1 MFYISEIFTTP
12 PDKFNSP
19 LHGKI
24 YDTLQTLGISFERVD
39 NDPAVTMQD
48 CVAINEKLNVR
59 IVKTLFLCNRQK
71 TSFYL
76 YVTTDD
82 KPFVTKDFSKALNI
96 SRVSFAPEEIMLE
109 RLGTRAGAA
118 TVFGTLLDAGNEI
131 QVVIDRD
138 ILQNEWYGCTDGT
151 VTGYMRVKTK
161 DIFDVFLPYVKHTPL
176 FI

>member
-1 MFYISEIFTTP
+1 MFYVSEIFTVP
-12 PDKFNSP
+12 PEKFNSP

-24 YDTLQTLGISFERVD
+24 YDTLQALGIPFERVE

-48 CVAINEKLNVR
+48 CVAINEKLDVR

-76 YVTTDD
+76 YVTADD
-82 KPFVTKDFSKALNI
+82 KLFVTKDFSKALNI

-118 TVFGTLLDAGNEI
+118 TVFGTLLDTENEI

-138 ILQNEWYGCTDGT
+138 IMQSEWYGCTDGT
-151 VTGYMRVKTK
+151 VTGYMRVKTN
-161 DIFDVFLPYVKHTPL
+161 DVFDVFLPYVKHTPL